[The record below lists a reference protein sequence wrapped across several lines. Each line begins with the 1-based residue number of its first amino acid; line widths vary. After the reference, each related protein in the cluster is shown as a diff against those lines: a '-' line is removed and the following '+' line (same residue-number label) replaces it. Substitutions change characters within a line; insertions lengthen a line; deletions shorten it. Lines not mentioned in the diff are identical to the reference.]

1 MSRIDNLVIGTT
13 IATMKTARLFTTGR
27 SKAIRLPKEWIGDA
41 TEVELE
47 RKGDT
52 IIIHPR
58 KADLWQIAE
67 ECAAFG
73 NKNIDRL
80 PQTKTGVRVTL

>member
-1 MSRIDNLVIGTT
+1 
-13 IATMKTARLFTTGR
+13 MKTARLFTTGR
-27 SKAIRLPKEWIGDA
+27 SKAVRLPKAWIGDA

-52 IIIHPR
+52 IVIHPR
-58 KADLWQIAE
+58 KADLWKVAE

-73 NKNIDRL
+73 DSKIERL
-80 PQTKTGVRVTL
+80 PQTKTGVRVKL